1 MPAVTSRRHP
11 PVRRRVVSKGR
22 RSVVGTASW
31 SAVLRRLL
39 ALVACAVAL
48 AGCRVDIDVLLEIGA
63 DGTGELVVTA
73 TADADVVQQAPG
85 LAADLR
91 FGDARAAGW
100 RVDGPTATDDGGL
113 TVTLRHRVTSADEA
127 TNLLASLGPPF
138 QDVHLER
145 TTVEDETTWTLSGQL
160 ALTDGFASF
169 ADSDLATA
177 AGGPPFSEQLSG
189 ITPNESMSI
198 VFGADLPGAVE
209 ETTGD
214 DRDGRLEWTA
224 PLDGSSTDVAT
235 RTVQRPSSGS
245 AWAGPLS
252 VLALV
257 LLVAW
262 IVVAGLVIVHVT
274 RTRRRR
280 ARRTA

>member
-1 MPAVTSRRHP
+1 
-11 PVRRRVVSKGR
+11 
-22 RSVVGTASW
+22 
-31 SAVLRRLL
+31 VLRRLVAL
-39 ALVACAVAL
+39 AACAVAL
-48 AGCRVDIDVLLEIGA
+48 AGCRVDVDVLLELGT

-73 TADADVVQQAPG
+73 TADAAVVQQAPG

-100 RVDGPTATDDGGL
+100 RVNGPTATDDGGL
-113 TVTLRHRVTSADEA
+113 TVSLRHRVTSAEEA
-127 TNLLASLGPPF
+127 TNVLASLGPPF
-138 QDVHLER
+138 RDLRLER

-169 ADSDLATA
+169 ADSELAGA
-177 AGGPPFSEQLSG
+177 VGGTPFSEQLSG
-189 ITPNESMSI
+189 VTPDESMSI

-214 DRDGRLEWTA
+214 DRDGRLEWSA
-224 PLDGSSTDVAT
+224 PLDGSSSDVAT
-235 RTVQRPSSGS
+235 RTVQGPSSGS

-262 IVVAGLVIVHVT
+262 IVLAGLFIVHVT
-274 RTRRRR
+274 NARRRRR
-280 ARRTA
+280 ARPTA

>member
-1 MPAVTSRRHP
+1 M
-11 PVRRRVVSKGR
+11 
-22 RSVVGTASW
+22 
-31 SAVLRRLL
+31 LRRLL
-39 ALVACAVAL
+39 ALAACAVAL
-48 AGCRVDIDVLLEIGA
+48 AGCHVDVDVLLQIGA
-63 DGTGELVVTA
+63 DSTGELVVTA

-91 FGDARAAGW
+91 LRDARDAGW
-100 RVDGPTATDDGGL
+100 RVEGPTATENGGL
-113 TVTLRHRVTSADEA
+113 TVTLRHRVTSAEEA

-138 QDVHLER
+138 QDVRLER
-145 TTVEDETTWTLSGQL
+145 ATVEEETTWTLSGQL
-160 ALTDGFASF
+160 ALADGFASF
-169 ADSDLATA
+169 ADSDLAA
-177 AGGPPFSEQLSG
+177 AVGGPPFTDQLSG
-189 ITPNESMSI
+189 VTPEESMSI

-214 DRDGRLEWTA
+214 ERDGRLEWTS
-224 PLDGSSTDVAT
+224 PLDGSSTDLAT

-262 IVVAGLVIVHVT
+262 IVVAGLFIVHVT
-274 RTRRRR
+274 NSRRRRR
-280 ARRTA
+280 ARGVA

>member
-1 MPAVTSRRHP
+1 
-11 PVRRRVVSKGR
+11 
-22 RSVVGTASW
+22 
-31 SAVLRRLL
+31 VLRRLL
-39 ALVACAVAL
+39 TLAACVVAL
-48 AGCRVDIDVLLEIGA
+48 AGCRVDVDVLLEIGA

-100 RVDGPTATDDGGL
+100 RVEGPTITDDGGL
-113 TVTLRHRVTSADEA
+113 TVTLRHRVTSSEEA
-127 TNLLASLGPPF
+127 TNLLASLGPPL
-138 QDVHLER
+138 QEVRLER

-169 ADSDLATA
+169 ADSDLASA
-177 AGGPPFSEQLSG
+177 VGGTPFSEQLSG
-189 ITPNESMSI
+189 VTPEESMSI

-214 DRDGRLEWTA
+214 ERDGRLEWTA
-224 PLDGSSTDVAT
+224 PLDGSSTDLAT

-245 AWAGPLS
+245 AWARPLS
-252 VLALV
+252 ALALV

-262 IVVAGLVIVHVT
+262 VVVAGLFIAHVT
-274 RTRRRR
+274 NARRRRR